1 VGRFFVVSLIRRRS
15 GGHTPQSL
23 DQGLTNLFEA
33 RQLRLLVRQN
43 LIDLVERVLLVG
55 KLYLDIDQ
63 SLLIHDYV
71 FIVSTLRAS
80 TEICNRRTAARTR
93 SRTGHRRVCLPVP
106 DSSQATDHYMT
117 LIRFDEVSLDFGDE
131 KILSQADFAIEAGER
146 VCLIGRNGA
155 GKSTTLKLITGEVQ
169 PEQGEIVRKR
179 GLVVGQL
186 AQALPEGMERRVR
199 EVVASGLSAVQGL
212 LDDYQN
218 QSRQVMDTEGLRDLE
233 ELQQLI
239 DVHGGWSIDQRIDSM
254 LTDLSLPGEKKMSEL
269 SGGWRR
275 RVALATAL
283 VQKPDLLL
291 LDEPT
296 NHLDIATIKWLENI
310 VYSYDGAVLFI
321 THDRAFLQRLATRIV
336 EIDRGRLT
344 SWPGDYAN
352 FLARKEKALEDEA
365 TENARFDKKLQQE
378 EVWIRQGIKARRT
391 RNEGRARALKKMREE
406 RAQRITREK
415 TARIQIDEA
424 DRTGR
429 QVIRAKNVAWRFDDQ
444 PLIENFSIRI
454 MRGDRIGI
462 LGNNGVGKTTL
473 IKILL
478 GEVKP
483 QSGTVKHGTNL
494 ETGYFDQLRES
505 LDAEKSVLDNVAGG
519 RTHISIGGGEQH
531 AIGYLKGFL
540 FSPKRARMPVKALS
554 GGERNR
560 VILAKLFTRAAN
572 LLVLDEP
579 TNDLDMETLEVLED
593 RLTSFSGTLI
603 VVSHD
608 RQFLDNV
615 VTSCV
620 VFEADGEIREYVG
633 GYSDWLRQGRE
644 LAEVDA
650 PLAGRQSRRDA
661 APRSPARTPSKLSY
675 REQREL
681 DQLPDQI
688 EQLETELAALTEQVS
703 AQGFYS
709 RPQDDVR
716 AVLQHLSEKQSV
728 LDQAMQRWTELDD
741 KQQKLP
747 GRR

>member
-1 VGRFFVVSLIRRRS
+1 
-15 GGHTPQSL
+15 
-23 DQGLTNLFEA
+23 
-33 RQLRLLVRQN
+33 
-43 LIDLVERVLLVG
+43 
-55 KLYLDIDQ
+55 
-63 SLLIHDYV
+63 
-71 FIVSTLRAS
+71 
-80 TEICNRRTAARTR
+80 
-93 SRTGHRRVCLPVP
+93 
-106 DSSQATDHYMT
+106 MT
-117 LIRFDEVSLDFGDE
+117 LIRFDQVSLDFGDE

-146 VCLIGRNGA
+146 VSLIGRNGA

-169 PEQGEIVRKR
+169 PEQGGIVRKR
-179 GLVVGQL
+179 GLVVSQL
-186 AQALPEGMERRVR
+186 AQSLPEGIERSVR
-199 EVVASGLSAVQGL
+199 DVVASGLSAVRGL
-212 LDDYQN
+212 LDDYEE
-218 QSRQVMDTEGLRDLE
+218 QSQQVMDAGGLRDLE

-254 LTDLSLPGEKKMSEL
+254 LTDLSLPGEKKMNEL

-275 RVALATAL
+275 RVALASAL

-296 NHLDIATIKWLENI
+296 NHLDIVTIKWLENI
-310 VYSYDGAVLFI
+310 VYSYAGAVLFI
-321 THDRAFLQRLATRIV
+321 THDRAFLQRLATRII

-352 FLARKEKALEDEA
+352 FLVRKEKALEDEA

-391 RNEGRARALKKMREE
+391 RNEGRARALKKMRDE
-406 RAQRITREK
+406 RAQRVTREK

-424 DRTGR
+424 DPTGR
-429 QVIRAKNVAWRFDDQ
+429 QVIRAKNINWRFDDK

-473 IKILL
+473 IRILL

-505 LDAEKSVLDNVAGG
+505 LDPEKSVIDNVAGG

-633 GYSDWLRQGRE
+633 GYSDWLRQGKE

-650 PLAGRQSRRDA
+650 PQAGPLSRRETGQQ
-661 APRSPARTPSKLSY
+661 SPARAPTKLSY

-681 DQLPDQI
+681 DQLPVQI
-688 EQLETELAALTEQVS
+688 EQLETELAALAEQVS
-703 AQGFYS
+703 VRDFYS
-709 RPQDDVR
+709 HSQDDVQ
-716 AVLQHLSEKQSV
+716 AVLQRLSEKQSV

-741 KQQKLP
+741 KQQKLLD
-747 GRR
+747 RL